1 MADRPYNDADLD
13 AAITAISEPGR
24 LRAAE
29 DLVARAAPSLQHALD
44 AAIHEG
50 GWFDDAHRQAVM
62 EAAGGEDPSAR
73 FRAVQTLIA
82 EEVRL
87 GMFVGVA
94 VGFELA
100 RELSAPGNRSSSPSN
115 ESSNPGNPSPSP
127 GDPTPGNPSSSR
139 GKPTTQE
146 N

>member
-29 DLVARAAPSLQHALD
+29 DLVTRAAPSLQRVLDHAV
-44 AAIHEG
+44 HEG
-50 GWFDDAHRQAVM
+50 GWFDDAHRQAVTQ
-62 EAAGGEDPSAR
+62 AAGSDDPSER
-73 FRAVQTLIA
+73 IRAVQTLIA
-82 EEVRL
+82 EEMRL

-100 RELSAPGNRSSSPSN
+100 RELASA
-115 ESSNPGNPSPSP
+115 
-127 GDPTPGNPSSSR
+127 
-139 GKPTTQE
+139 GKSTTQE
-146 N
+146 D